1 MLGGRL
7 KYLRNS
13 ERLTQAEM
21 AKKIDVART
30 TYAMYEQN
38 KREPDNEIL
47 QRIADYFDVSIDYL
61 FGRTNEP
68 HSDKGTNEFNAMDEI
83 NHLLKKY
90 NIDQSGFF
98 DIEKW
103 RAMGPEE
110 IRELESYFEF
120 ITSRAKEK
128 NKHQE

>member
-1 MLGGRL
+1 MLGDKL
-7 KYLRNS
+7 KHLRKS
-13 ERLTQAEM
+13 EKLTQAEM
-21 AKKIDVART
+21 AVKIDVART

-47 QRIADYFDVSIDYL
+47 QRIADYFDVSTDYL
-61 FGRTNEP
+61 FGRTNSP
-68 HSDKGTNEFNAMDEI
+68 NTNNDFDPMAEI
-83 NHLLKKY
+83 NHLLSKY

-103 RAMGPEE
+103 KAMGPEE

-120 ITSRAKEK
+120 ITEKAKRRQ
-128 NKHQE
+128 QE